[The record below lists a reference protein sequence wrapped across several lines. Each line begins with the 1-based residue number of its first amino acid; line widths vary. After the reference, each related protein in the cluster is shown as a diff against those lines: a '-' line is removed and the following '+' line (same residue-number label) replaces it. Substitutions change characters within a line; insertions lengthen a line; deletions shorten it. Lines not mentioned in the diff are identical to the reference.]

1 MEKRF
6 KLFFFGFGQVAKY
19 FLRKLIQEKYSF
31 DLVTTNTKKTEN
43 KTFNQINFKS
53 YYFFNNKFDPKLLN
67 ELNNSNKV
75 LISIPPIEGHD
86 VVLKTFHK
94 TFKESKF
101 DWITY
106 LSATSIYGNA
116 NGEWVDENTNPNP
129 TSFRGISRL
138 NAEKAWLEY
147 FKNYKIPMQIFRLAG
162 IYSNENNVLQRLK
175 LGTQNMI
182 EKQNHYFSRIHI
194 EDIAEILFIS
204 LKKFNSGEI
213 FNISDDYPSSNVD
226 LVKYAASLI
235 NVNPPQSISV
245 DQIESEM
252 LKDFYR
258 DSKKVK
264 NQKMKNFFGHNLKY
278 PTFKEGLKFI
288 KNHTI

>member
-1 MEKRF
+1 MEKKS

-19 FLRKLIQEKYSF
+19 FVSKLVKEKYNF

-43 KTFNQINFKS
+43 KIFNMFNFKS
-53 YYFFNNKFDPKLLN
+53 YYFFNNKFDPQLLN
-67 ELNNSNKV
+67 ELENSNKV

-94 TFKESKF
+94 IFKESKF

-106 LSATSIYGNA
+106 LSATSIYGNK

-129 TSFRGISRL
+129 TSSRGISRL

-147 FKNYKIPMQIFRLAG
+147 FENYKIPIQIFRLAG
-162 IYSNENNVLQRLK
+162 IYSNENNVLKRLK
-175 LGTQNMI
+175 LGTQTMI
-182 EKQNHYFSRIHI
+182 EKKNHYFSRIHV

-213 FNISDDYPSSNVD
+213 FNISDDYPSSNTD

-235 NVNPPQSISV
+235 NVKTPKRISV

-252 LKDFYR
+252 LKDFYK
-258 DSKKVK
+258 DSKKIK
-264 NQKMKNFFGHNLKY
+264 NQKIKSFFGYNLKY

-288 KNHTI
+288 KDHTI

>member
-19 FLRKLIQEKYSF
+19 FLNKLIQEKYNF

-43 KTFNQINFKS
+43 KIFNKFNFQS
-53 YYFFNNKFDPKLLN
+53 YYFFNNKFDPQLLN
-67 ELNNSNKV
+67 ELENSNKV

-94 TFKESKF
+94 IFKESKF

-106 LSATSIYGNA
+106 LSATSIYGNK

-129 TSFRGISRL
+129 TSSRGIARL

-147 FKNYKIPMQIFRLAG
+147 FKNYKIPIQIFRLAG
-162 IYSNENNVLQRLK
+162 IYSNENNVLKRLK
-175 LGTQNMI
+175 LGTQTVI
-182 EKQNHYFSRIHI
+182 EKKNHYFSRIHV

-213 FNISDDYPSSNVD
+213 FNISDDYPSSNIE

-235 NVNPPQSISV
+235 NIKIPKSISV

-252 LKDFYR
+252 LKDFYK
-258 DSKKVK
+258 DSKKIK
-264 NQKMKNFFGHNLKY
+264 NQKMKSFFEHNLKY
-278 PTFKEGLKFI
+278 PTFKEGLEFI

>member
-19 FLRKLIQEKYSF
+19 FLNKLIQEKYNF

-43 KTFNQINFKS
+43 KIFNKFNFKS
-53 YYFFNNKFDPKLLN
+53 YYFFNNKFDPQLLN
-67 ELNNSNKV
+67 ELENSNKV

-94 TFKESKF
+94 IFKESKF

-106 LSATSIYGNA
+106 LSATSIYGNK

-129 TSFRGISRL
+129 TSSRGISRL

-147 FKNYKIPMQIFRLAG
+147 FENYKIPIQIFRLAG
-162 IYSNENNVLQRLK
+162 IYSNENNVLKRLK
-175 LGTQNMI
+175 LGTQTMI
-182 EKQNHYFSRIHI
+182 EKKNHYFSRIHV

-213 FNISDDYPSSNVD
+213 FNISDDYPSSNTD

-235 NVNPPQSISV
+235 NVKTPKRISV
-245 DQIESEM
+245 DQIEREI
-252 LKDFYR
+252 LKYFYK
-258 DSKKVK
+258 DSKKIK
-264 NQKMKNFFGHNLKY
+264 NQKIKSFFGYNLKY

-288 KNHTI
+288 KDHTI

>member
-1 MEKRF
+1 MKKRF

-19 FLRKLIQEKYSF
+19 FLNKLIQEKYNF
-31 DLVTTNTKKTEN
+31 DLITTNTRKTEN
-43 KTFNQINFKS
+43 KIFNQINFKS
-53 YYFFNNKFDPKLLN
+53 YYFFNNKFDPNLLN
-67 ELNNSNKV
+67 ELNNSNKI
-75 LISIPPIEGHD
+75 LISIPPTEGHD
-86 VVLKTFHK
+86 IVLKTFHK
-94 TFKESKF
+94 AFKESKF

-106 LSATSIYGNA
+106 LSATSIYGNT

-147 FKNYKIPMQIFRLAG
+147 FKNYKIPLQIFRLAG

-175 LGTQNMI
+175 LGTQNII
-182 EKQNHYFSRIHI
+182 EKKNHYFSRIHV
-194 EDIAEILFIS
+194 EDIAEILFVS
-204 LKKFNSGEI
+204 LQKFSSGEI
-213 FNISDDYPSSNVD
+213 FNISDDYPSSNAE

-235 NVNPPQSISV
+235 NIKIPKSISV
-245 DQIESEM
+245 DQVESEM
-252 LKDFYR
+252 LKDFYK
-258 DSKKVK
+258 DSKRVK

-288 KNHTI
+288 KNHMI

>member
-19 FLRKLIQEKYSF
+19 FLNKLIQEKYNF

-43 KTFNQINFKS
+43 KIFNKFNFKS
-53 YYFFNNKFDPKLLN
+53 YYFFNNKFDPQLLN
-67 ELNNSNKV
+67 ELENSNKV

-106 LSATSIYGNA
+106 LSATSIYGNK

-129 TSFRGISRL
+129 TSSRGISRL

-147 FKNYKIPMQIFRLAG
+147 FENYKIPIQIFRLAG
-162 IYSNENNVLQRLK
+162 IYSNENNVLKRLK
-175 LGTQNMI
+175 LGTQTMI
-182 EKQNHYFSRIHI
+182 EKKNHYFSRIHV

-213 FNISDDYPSSNVD
+213 FNISDDYPSSNTD

-235 NVNPPQSISV
+235 NVKTPKRISV

-252 LKDFYR
+252 LKDFYK
-258 DSKKVK
+258 DSKKIK
-264 NQKMKNFFGHNLKY
+264 NQKIKSFFGYNLKY

-288 KNHTI
+288 KDHTI

>member
-147 FKNYKIPMQIFRLAG
+147 FKNYQIPIQIFRLAG

-182 EKQNHYFSRIHI
+182 EKQNHYFSRIHV

>member
-19 FLRKLIQEKYSF
+19 FLRKLIQEKYNF

-75 LISIPPIEGHD
+75 LISIPPTEGHD

-116 NGEWVDENTNPNP
+116 NGEWVDENTNPDP

-147 FKNYKIPMQIFRLAG
+147 FKNYKIPIQIFRLAG

-182 EKQNHYFSRIHI
+182 EKQNHYFSRIHV

-235 NVNPPQSISV
+235 NVNPPKSISV
-245 DQIESEM
+245 DRIESEM

-264 NQKMKNFFGHNLKY
+264 NKKMKNFFGYSLKY

>member
-116 NGEWVDENTNPNP
+116 NGEWVDENTNPDP

-147 FKNYKIPMQIFRLAG
+147 FKNYQIPIQIFRLAG

>member
-19 FLRKLIQEKYSF
+19 FLRKLIQEKYNF

-106 LSATSIYGNA
+106 LSATSIYGNT

-147 FKNYKIPMQIFRLAG
+147 FKNYKIPLQIFRLAG
-162 IYSNENNVLQRLK
+162 IYSNENNALQRLK
-175 LGTQNMI
+175 LGTQNII
-182 EKQNHYFSRIHI
+182 EKKNHYFSRIHV
-194 EDIAEILFIS
+194 EDIAEILFAS
-204 LKKFNSGEI
+204 LQKFSSGEI
-213 FNISDDYPSSNVD
+213 FNISDDYPSSNAE

-235 NVNPPQSISV
+235 NMQIPKSISV
-245 DQIESEM
+245 DQIESKM
-252 LKDFYR
+252 LKDFYK
-258 DSKKVK
+258 DSKRVK
-264 NQKMKNFFGHNLKY
+264 NQKMKNFFGYNLKY

-288 KNHTI
+288 KNHMI

>member
-43 KTFNQINFKS
+43 QTFNQINFKS

-75 LISIPPIEGHD
+75 LISIPPTEGHD

-116 NGEWVDENTNPNP
+116 NGEWVDENTNPDP

-147 FKNYKIPMQIFRLAG
+147 FKNYKIPIQIFRLAG

-182 EKQNHYFSRIHI
+182 EKQNHYFSRIHV

-226 LVKYAASLI
+226 LIKYAASLM
-235 NVNPPQSISV
+235 NVNPPKSISV
-245 DQIESEM
+245 DQIENEM

-288 KNHTI
+288 KNHMI

>member
-19 FLRKLIQEKYSF
+19 FLNKLIQEKYNF

-43 KTFNQINFKS
+43 KIFNKFNFKS
-53 YYFFNNKFDPKLLN
+53 YYFFNNKFDPQLLN
-67 ELNNSNKV
+67 ELENSNKV

-94 TFKESKF
+94 IFKESKF

-106 LSATSIYGNA
+106 LSATSIYGNK

-129 TSFRGISRL
+129 TSSRGISRL

-147 FKNYKIPMQIFRLAG
+147 FENYKIPIQIFRLAG
-162 IYSNENNVLQRLK
+162 IYSNENNVLKRLK
-175 LGTQNMI
+175 LGTQTMI
-182 EKQNHYFSRIHI
+182 EKKNHYFSRIHV

-213 FNISDDYPSSNVD
+213 FNISDDYPSSNTD

-235 NVNPPQSISV
+235 NVKTPKRISV

-252 LKDFYR
+252 LKDFYK
-258 DSKKVK
+258 DSKKIK
-264 NQKMKNFFGHNLKY
+264 NQKIKSFFGYNLKY

-288 KNHTI
+288 KDHTI

>member
-19 FLRKLIQEKYSF
+19 FLNKLIQEKYNF

-43 KTFNQINFKS
+43 KIFNKFNFKS
-53 YYFFNNKFDPKLLN
+53 YYFFNNKFDPQLLN
-67 ELNNSNKV
+67 ELENSNKV

-94 TFKESKF
+94 IFKESKF

-106 LSATSIYGNA
+106 LSATSIYGNK

-129 TSFRGISRL
+129 TSSRGISRL

-147 FKNYKIPMQIFRLAG
+147 FKNYKIPIQIFRLAG
-162 IYSNENNVLQRLK
+162 IYSNENNVLKRLK
-175 LGTQNMI
+175 LGTQTVI
-182 EKQNHYFSRIHI
+182 EKKNHYFSRIHV

-213 FNISDDYPSSNVD
+213 FNISDDYPSSNIE

-235 NVNPPQSISV
+235 NIKIPKSISV

-252 LKDFYR
+252 LKDFYK
-258 DSKKVK
+258 DSKKIK
-264 NQKMKNFFGHNLKY
+264 NQKMKSFFEHNLKY
-278 PTFKEGLKFI
+278 PTFKEGLEFI